1 MIGEVLTYSQFRKQL
16 MHSDIMIQ
24 SNVQHKFKGKKS
36 SREITTALFLLRCLE
51 VGLSLSDLDLLTIG
65 MVLDIWTEKGNDGEK
80 YETQA
85 EIREANQ
92 HDFDVFENEKSRQ
105 TVGLAG
111 SFLFDACLNDVLYI
125 APAVKDT
132 DDFDT
137 SFVVINQIINSEIVY
152 REKAHP
158 HGGPWFPV
166 YGCMSFGEKVKR
178 ADGFPNPVNLAFG
191 IFRGELL
198 ESNIGIDGP

>member
-1 MIGEVLTYSQFRKQL
+1 MERFATDFNVVKHSNLEYSLDYFSLTKNPARHL
-16 MHSDIMIQ
+16 P
-24 SNVQHKFKGKKS
+24 
-36 SREITTALFLLRCLE
+36 
-51 VGLSLSDLDLLTIG
+51 
-65 MVLDIWTEKGNDGEK
+65 DG
-80 YETQA
+80 T
-85 EIREANQ
+85 
-92 HDFDVFENEKSRQ
+92 
-105 TVGLAG
+105 L
-111 SFLFDACLNDVLYI
+111 LFDACLNDVLYI

-137 SFVVINQIINSEIVY
+137 SFVVINQIINSGIVY
-152 REKAHP
+152 REKAHS
-158 HGGPWFPV
+158 HGGLWFPV

>member
-1 MIGEVLTYSQFRKQL
+1 MS
-16 MHSDIMIQ
+16 
-24 SNVQHKFKGKKS
+24 
-36 SREITTALFLLRCLE
+36 
-51 VGLSLSDLDLLTIG
+51 
-65 MVLDIWTEKGNDGEK
+65 
-80 YETQA
+80 
-85 EIREANQ
+85 
-92 HDFDVFENEKSRQ
+92 FENEKSRQ

-152 REKAHP
+152 REKAHS